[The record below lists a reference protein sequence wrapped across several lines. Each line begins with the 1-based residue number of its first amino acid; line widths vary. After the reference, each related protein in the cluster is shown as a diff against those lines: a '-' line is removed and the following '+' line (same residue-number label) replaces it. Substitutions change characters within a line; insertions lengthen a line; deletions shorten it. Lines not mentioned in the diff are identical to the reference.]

1 MVHVRKLEGKTYT
14 FIVSGSL
21 WRNSLVMQDEETGSL
36 WSHITGEALDGELK
50 GKKLSMIPS
59 VQTSWALWHEAHPDT
74 KVLKKEK
81 EIKSSHYERYFSD
94 PERTGIFRTHW
105 LREKMPG
112 KDFVYGMSRGPFA
125 LAVTEKK
132 LESVPVLNVDLG
144 GEPIVVAR
152 SSDGGVV
159 AYSSRMDGREL
170 HFTTGDRNTMR
181 DGETGSAWDTS
192 TGLCTS
198 GSMKG
203 KRLDPII
210 VRKAYWFA
218 WSSFYPNTEVLE

>member
-1 MVHVRKLEGKTYT
+1 VVHVRKLEDKTYT

-21 WRNSLVMQDEETGSL
+21 WRNSLIMQDEETGSL
-36 WSHITGEALDGELK
+36 WSHITGEALTGELE
-50 GKKLSMIPS
+50 GKKLEMIPS
-59 VQTSWALWHEAHPDT
+59 VQTSWALWYKAHPDT

-94 PERTGIFRTHW
+94 PERTGIFRSRW
-105 LREKMPG
+105 LRGKMPG
-112 KDFVYGMSRGPFA
+112 KDFVYGISDGPFA

-132 LESVPVLNVDLG
+132 VDAAPVLNAELG
-144 GEPIVVAR
+144 GKPIVIAR

-159 AYSSRMDGREL
+159 AYSSRVDGGEL
-170 HFTTGDRNTMR
+170 HFTAGDGNTMK
-181 DGETGSAWDTS
+181 DGETGSVWERS
-192 TGLCTS
+192 TGRCVS
-198 GSMKG
+198 GRMKG
-203 KRLDPII
+203 KSLESLL